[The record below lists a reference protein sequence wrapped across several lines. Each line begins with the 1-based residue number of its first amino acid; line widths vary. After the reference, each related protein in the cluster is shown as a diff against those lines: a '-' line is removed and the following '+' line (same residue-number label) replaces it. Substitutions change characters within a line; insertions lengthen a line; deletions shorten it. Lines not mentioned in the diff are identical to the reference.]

1 MMEKVTRF
9 GELQKIRNHGLN
21 KRPTKDDEV
30 FVVEAP
36 KLAAP
41 VIVVEADRV
50 VFLWTAD
57 GTWRMYPNALI
68 ENFSKVDRGLG
79 AVMALI
85 AGNEGIDQEPVG
97 HLATLNYL
105 KSWIYS
111 NYKSEIGK
119 MRETGKVTRTL
130 GDLVREGTQGGKE

>member
-1 MMEKVTRF
+1 MMDRIERLADIQRIK
-9 GELQKIRNHGLN
+9 NHGLN

-41 VIVVEADRV
+41 VIVIEADRV

-85 AGNEGIDQEPVG
+85 AGSEGVDQEPVG
-97 HLATLNYL
+97 HLAVLNHL
-105 KSWIYS
+105 KSWIYLT
-111 NYKSEIGK
+111 YKNAIGK
-119 MRETGKVTRTL
+119 MRKTGKVTRAL
-130 GDLVREGTQGGKE
+130 SDLVREGRQNGQE